1 MVTSASKTIAL
12 CSISNLINAADRAIM
27 PIAILPM
34 AREFNWNMHDQGW
47 ILSAFPIGY
56 FSSQI
61 IGGSFSKKFGGKN
74 MLTFSVLIWSF
85 ITLFTPLISSSVN
98 MLIFSRVCL
107 GIAEGV
113 GLPAVVQIFST
124 CVMPDQR
131 SRAFGYLVAL
141 GSIGQTVAAI
151 ICPNLNWRAM
161 FVIFGLMGF
170 VWVGAWIL
178 SSKDLRILIND
189 DDYIITPSTL
199 FTNSGKKWIDYFK
212 YPQLWSIYLAH
223 FAMSWTTNII
233 TVWLPYYLTKNLG
246 VKSTTLSLTAVPYIV
261 NSLFSIVAG
270 HLADS
275 LISGNWTVLSV
286 RRLMTSIGL
295 IGPSIFM
302 LLFMNVENIILA
314 IFLISVCMALLACN
328 SCGHLANHLDV
339 APNFSA
345 ITFAISNTIATI
357 PAIIC
362 GPLTATLVVE
372 SGGRWSPVFFIAAAV
387 NSVGAIIYYSHSGA
401 NQIL

>member
-1 MVTSASKTIAL
+1 MKSTSKTIAL

-27 PIAILPM
+27 PIAILQM
-34 AREFNWNMHDQGW
+34 APVFKWTMHDQGW
-47 ILSAFPIGY
+47 ILSAFPFGY

-74 MLTFSVLIWSF
+74 MLTLSVLLWSF
-85 ITLFTPLISSSVN
+85 ITLLTPLIASSVN
-98 MLIFSRVCL
+98 MLIFSRVLL
-107 GIAEGV
+107 GMAEGL

-141 GSIGQTVAAI
+141 GSIGQTAAAI
-151 ICPNLNWRAM
+151 ICPHLDWRWM

-170 VWVGAWIL
+170 LWVFAWVLSYKELKIL
-178 SSKDLRILIND
+178 TND
-189 DDYIITPSTL
+189 DDYIIAPSIGG
-199 FTNSGKKWIDYFK
+199 GKKWIDYFK

-233 TVWLPYYLTKNLG
+233 TVWLPYYLSKHLS
-246 VKSTTLSLTAVPYIV
+246 VKSTALSLTAVPYII
-261 NSLFSIVAG
+261 NSLFSIVSG

-275 LISGNWTVLSV
+275 LISSNWTVLSV
-286 RRLMTSIGL
+286 RRIMTLIGL
-295 IGPSIFM
+295 IGPSIFIVV
-302 LLFMNVENIILA
+302 FMTAESLQMAII
-314 IFLISVCMALLACN
+314 IISICMAFLAFN

-339 APNFSA
+339 APSYSA
-345 ITFAISNTIATI
+345 ITFGISNTIATI
-357 PAIIC
+357 PAIIG
-362 GPLTATLVVE
+362 GPLTAELVVK
-372 SGGRWSPVFFIAAAV
+372 SGGRWSPVFLIAAMM
-387 NSVGAIIYYSHSGA
+387 NCVGAIIYYSHSSA